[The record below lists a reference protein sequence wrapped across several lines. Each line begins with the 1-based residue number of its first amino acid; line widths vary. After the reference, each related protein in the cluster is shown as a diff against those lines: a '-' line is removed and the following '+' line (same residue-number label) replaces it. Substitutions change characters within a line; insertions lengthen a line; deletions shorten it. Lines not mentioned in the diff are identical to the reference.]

1 MAKTTLGVDH
11 APSGFPWVVVTE
23 AVASEVAVEASVAV
37 ASEAEALAEAGSI
50 SLEFRVQSLEKN
62 MSEPIIE
69 IKNAAIFQRENLVLS
84 NVNLTLHR
92 GEFIYLI
99 GRTGSGKSSLLKTLY
114 GELPARDGIVRV
126 AGYDLTQLKRK
137 DIPYLRR
144 KIGIVF
150 QDFQLLFDRSV
161 EKNLEFVLG
170 ATGWTEKAEISRRID
185 EVLAKVGLSDK
196 RKSMPHQMSGGEQQ
210 GVAIARALLNEPDV
224 ILADEPTGNLDPD
237 TTLEVMKLLRNI
249 SENGTAVLM
258 ATHNYTLMQK
268 YPSRIA
274 NCKNGTVIC
283 SEME

>member
-1 MAKTTLGVDH
+1 
-11 APSGFPWVVVTE
+11 
-23 AVASEVAVEASVAV
+23 
-37 ASEAEALAEAGSI
+37 
-50 SLEFRVQSLEKN
+50 

-69 IKNAAIFQRENLVLS
+69 IKNASIFQRENLVLRG
-84 NVNLTLHR
+84 VNLTLHK

-114 GELPARDGIVRV
+114 GELPARDGTFRV
-126 AGYDLTQLKRK
+126 AGYDLTKLKRK

-185 EVLAKVGLSDK
+185 EVLAKVGLADK

-274 NCKNGTVIC
+274 NCKNGTVVC

>member
-1 MAKTTLGVDH
+1 MQFYFEQLITT
-11 APSGFPWVVVTE
+11 
-23 AVASEVAVEASVAV
+23 
-37 ASEAEALAEAGSI
+37 
-50 SLEFRVQSLEKN
+50 N

-69 IKNAAIFQRENLVLS
+69 IKNASIFQQENLVLS
-84 NVNLTLHR
+84 DVNLTLHK

-114 GELPARDGIVRV
+114 GELPARDGTVHV
-126 AGYDLTQLKRK
+126 AGYDLTQIKRK

-150 QDFQLLFDRSV
+150 QDFQLLSDRNV
-161 EKNLEFVLG
+161 EKNLSFVLG
-170 ATGWTEKAEISRRID
+170 ATGWTNQVEISRRID
-185 EVLAKVGLSDK
+185 EVLAMVGLSDK

-210 GVAIARALLNEPDV
+210 GIAIARALLNAPDV

-237 TTLEVMKLLRNI
+237 TTLEVMKLLRSI
-249 SENGTAVLM
+249 SESGTAVLM

-274 NCKNGTVIC
+274 NCKNGTVVC

>member
-1 MAKTTLGVDH
+1 MD
-11 APSGFPWVVVTE
+11 
-23 AVASEVAVEASVAV
+23 
-37 ASEAEALAEAGSI
+37 
-50 SLEFRVQSLEKN
+50 N
-62 MSEPIIE
+62 PIIE
-69 IKNAAIFQRENLVLS
+69 IKNASIFQQENLVLS
-84 NVNLTLHR
+84 NVNLTLNK

-126 AGYDLTQLKRK
+126 AGYDLTQLRKK

-196 RKSMPHQMSGGEQQ
+196 RKVMPHQMSGGEQQ
-210 GVAIARALLNEPDV
+210 GIAIARALLNDPDV

-249 SENGTAVLM
+249 SENGQAVLM

-268 YPSRIA
+268 Y
-274 NCKNGTVIC
+274 
-283 SEME
+283 

>member
-1 MAKTTLGVDH
+1 
-11 APSGFPWVVVTE
+11 
-23 AVASEVAVEASVAV
+23 
-37 ASEAEALAEAGSI
+37 
-50 SLEFRVQSLEKN
+50 

-69 IKNAAIFQRENLVLS
+69 IRNASIFQRENLVLS
-84 NVNLTLHR
+84 NVNLTLNK

-114 GELPARDGIVRV
+114 GELPARDGYFNV
-126 AGYDLTQLKRK
+126 AGYDLTRLRKK

-210 GVAIARALLNEPDV
+210 GVAIARALLNDPDV
-224 ILADEPTGNLDPD
+224 IIADEPTGNLDPD
-237 TTLEVMKLLRNI
+237 TTREVMKLLRRI
-249 SENGTAVLM
+249 SENG
-258 ATHNYTLMQK
+258 
-268 YPSRIA
+268 
-274 NCKNGTVIC
+274 
-283 SEME
+283 

>member
-1 MAKTTLGVDH
+1 
-11 APSGFPWVVVTE
+11 
-23 AVASEVAVEASVAV
+23 
-37 ASEAEALAEAGSI
+37 
-50 SLEFRVQSLEKN
+50 

-69 IKNAAIFQRENLVLS
+69 IKNASIFQGENLVLS
-84 NVNLTLHR
+84 DVNLTLNK

-126 AGYDLTQLKRK
+126 AGYDLTQLRRK

-210 GVAIARALLNEPDV
+210 GIAIARALLNDPDV
-224 ILADEPTGNLDPD
+224 IIADEPTGNLDPD
-237 TTLEVMKLLRNI
+237 TTLEVMKLLRRI

-274 NCKNGTVIC
+274 NCNNGTVIC

>member
-1 MAKTTLGVDH
+1 
-11 APSGFPWVVVTE
+11 
-23 AVASEVAVEASVAV
+23 
-37 ASEAEALAEAGSI
+37 
-50 SLEFRVQSLEKN
+50 

-69 IKNAAIFQRENLVLS
+69 IKNASIFQQENLVLS
-84 NVNLTLHR
+84 NVNLTLHK

-114 GELPARDGIVRV
+114 GELPARDGIVHV
-126 AGYDLTQLKRK
+126 AGYDLTHLKRK

-150 QDFQLLFDRSV
+150 QAFQLLSDRTV
-161 EKNLEFVLG
+161 EKNLSFVLG
-170 ATGWTEKAEISRRID
+170 ATGWTDSAEISKRID
-185 EVLAKVGLSDK
+185 EVLAMVGLADK
-196 RKSMPHQMSGGEQQ
+196 RYSMPHQMSGGEQQ
-210 GVAIARALLNEPDV
+210 GVAIARALLNAPDV

-249 SENGTAVLM
+249 SERGTAVLM

-268 YPSRIA
+268 YPFRIA
-274 NCKNGTVIC
+274 NCKNGTVVC

>member
-1 MAKTTLGVDH
+1 
-11 APSGFPWVVVTE
+11 
-23 AVASEVAVEASVAV
+23 
-37 ASEAEALAEAGSI
+37 
-50 SLEFRVQSLEKN
+50 

-84 NVNLTLHR
+84 NVNLTLHK

-114 GELPARDGIVRV
+114 GELPARDGLFRV
-126 AGYDLTQLKRK
+126 AGYDLTSLRKK

-150 QDFQLLFDRSV
+150 QDFQLLSDRSV
-161 EKNLEFVLG
+161 EKNLSFVLG
-170 ATGWTEKAEISRRID
+170 ATGWTDPVEISKRID
-185 EVLAKVGLSDK
+185 EVLSMVGLSDK

-210 GVAIARALLNEPDV
+210 GIAIARALLNAPDV

-274 NCKNGTVIC
+274 NCKNGTVVC

>member
-1 MAKTTLGVDH
+1 
-11 APSGFPWVVVTE
+11 
-23 AVASEVAVEASVAV
+23 
-37 ASEAEALAEAGSI
+37 
-50 SLEFRVQSLEKN
+50 

-210 GVAIARALLNEPDV
+210 GVAIARAMLNEPDV

>member
-1 MAKTTLGVDH
+1 
-11 APSGFPWVVVTE
+11 
-23 AVASEVAVEASVAV
+23 
-37 ASEAEALAEAGSI
+37 
-50 SLEFRVQSLEKN
+50 

-69 IKNAAIFQRENLVLS
+69 IKNASIFQQENLVLS
-84 NVNLTLHR
+84 NVNLTLNK

-114 GELPARDGIVRV
+114 GELPARDGIVHV
-126 AGYDLTQLKRK
+126 AGYDLTQLKKK

-150 QDFQLLFDRSV
+150 QDFQLLSDRTV
-161 EKNLEFVLG
+161 EKNLSFVLG
-170 ATGWTEKAEISRRID
+170 ATGWTDPVEISKRID
-185 EVLAKVGLSDK
+185 EVLAMVGLADK
-196 RKSMPHQMSGGEQQ
+196 RYSMPHQMSGGEQQ
-210 GVAIARALLNEPDV
+210 GVAIARALLNAPDV

-237 TTLEVMKLLRNI
+237 TTLEVMKLLRSI
-249 SENGTAVLM
+249 SERGTAVLM

-274 NCKNGTVIC
+274 NCKYGTVVC